1 MLKPSRW
8 IVLAAVAVALAVPAF
23 LYAAAAGQ
31 GSDPSAHAAA
41 SPDHFLQH
49 IAGQLNLSAD
59 QQNQLKSVFAANKDQ
74 LHTQMTQLHQART
87 NLANAVHAD
96 TFDEGAIRSAAA
108 ALGQAEADAA
118 VLHAQL
124 FAQVKQV
131 LTPDQQA
138 KAKALMQQHQQNMGQ
153 WFGHMHQH
161 SAGSSANPPSQ
172 R

>member
-31 GSDPSAHAAA
+31 GSDPAAHAAA
-41 SPDHFLQH
+41 FPDHFLHH

-59 QQNQLKSVFAANKDQ
+59 QQNQLKSVFAAQKDQ

-108 ALGQAEADAA
+108 ALGQAEADSA

-124 FAQVKQV
+124 FAQIKQV

-138 KAKALMQQHQQNMGQ
+138 KAKALMQQHQQSMGP
-153 WFGHMHQH
+153 WSGHLHQH
-161 SAGSSANPPSQ
+161 SAGGSANPPSQ